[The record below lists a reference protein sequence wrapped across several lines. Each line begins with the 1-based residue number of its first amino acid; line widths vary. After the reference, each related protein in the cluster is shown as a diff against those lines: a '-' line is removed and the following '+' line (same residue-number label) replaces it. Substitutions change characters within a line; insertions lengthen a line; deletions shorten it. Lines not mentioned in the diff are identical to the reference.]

1 MAGKARVTPRLYAW
15 GSQKLKNKISK
26 LDKNLLRLT
35 PTTAQWR
42 LAVRINDYWLE
53 RYKDLWRPRLLSHN
67 RAPLSFFLF
76 LD

>member
-1 MAGKARVTPRLYAW
+1 MINVVVKKG
-15 GSQKLKNKISK
+15 
-26 LDKNLLRLT
+26 LLT
-35 PTTAQWR
+35 IPTTAQWR
-42 LAVRINDYWLE
+42 LAVRIDDYWLE